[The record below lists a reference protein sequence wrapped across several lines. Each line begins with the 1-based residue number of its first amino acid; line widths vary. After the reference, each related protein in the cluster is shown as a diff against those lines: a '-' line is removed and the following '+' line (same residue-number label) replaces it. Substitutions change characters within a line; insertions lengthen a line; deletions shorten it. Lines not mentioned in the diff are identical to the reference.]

1 MPGLSQMNI
10 SNFIPNDFASMVTLI
25 VSTLSVL
32 KWIMRKEVSE
42 PLEKV
47 RQSNEDLAIAQ
58 RESNEANM
66 QRFDA
71 IDKVLDHHE
80 IELARH
86 GEQIVTLFKQE
97 HTK

>member
-1 MPGLSQMNI
+1 MNI
-10 SNFIPNDFASMVTLI
+10 NDFIPHDFASTVTL
-25 VSTLSVL
+25 VAATLSVL

-42 PLEKV
+42 PLEEMKK
-47 RQSNEDLAIAQ
+47 SNESLANAQ

-66 QRFDA
+66 KRFDA

-97 HTK
+97 HDR

>member
-1 MPGLSQMNI
+1 MDIND
-10 SNFIPNDFASMVTLI
+10 FIPHDFASTVVLLTGA
-25 VSTLSVL
+25 LSIL

-42 PLEKV
+42 PIAKV
-47 RQSNEDLAIAQ
+47 QKSNEELAKAQ

-66 QRFDA
+66 KRFDA

-97 HTK
+97 RDI

>member
-1 MPGLSQMNI
+1 MNI
-10 SNFIPNDFASMVTLI
+10 NDFIPHDFASTVTL
-25 VSTLSVL
+25 VAAALSVL

-42 PLEKV
+42 PLEEMKK
-47 RQSNEDLAIAQ
+47 SNESLANAQ

-66 QRFDA
+66 KRFDA

-97 HTK
+97 HDR

>member
-1 MPGLSQMNI
+1 MNI
-10 SNFIPNDFASMVTLI
+10 SDFIPHDFASTLALI
-25 VSTLSVL
+25 GGTLSVL

-42 PLEKV
+42 PLEEV
-47 RQSNEDLAIAQ
+47 RKSNEDLAIAQ
-58 RESNEANM
+58 LESNEANM

-86 GEQIVTLFKQE
+86 GEQIVTLFKQDN
-97 HTK
+97 HK

>member
-1 MPGLSQMNI
+1 MNI
-10 SNFIPNDFASMVTLI
+10 SDFIPHDFASTVILI
-25 VSTLSVL
+25 TGVLSVF

-42 PLEKV
+42 PLEEMKNSS
-47 RQSNEDLAIAQ
+47 RELANAQ

-66 QRFDA
+66 KRFDA
-71 IDKVLDHHE
+71 IDTVLDKHE

-97 HTK
+97 HEK

>member
-1 MPGLSQMNI
+1 MWQMNI
-10 SNFIPNDFASMVTLI
+10 SDFIPHDFASTVVLI
-25 VSTLSVL
+25 TGVLSVF

-42 PLEKV
+42 PLEEMKNSS
-47 RQSNEDLAIAQ
+47 RELANAQ

-66 QRFDA
+66 KRFDA
-71 IDKVLDHHE
+71 IDTVLDKHE

-97 HTK
+97 HEK

>member
-1 MPGLSQMNI
+1 MNI
-10 SNFIPNDFASMVTLI
+10 NDFIPHDFASTVTL
-25 VSTLSVL
+25 VAAALSVL

-42 PLEKV
+42 PLEDMKK
-47 RQSNEDLAIAQ
+47 SNEELAKAQ

-66 QRFDA
+66 KRFDA

-97 HTK
+97 HDR

>member
-1 MPGLSQMNI
+1 MNI
-10 SNFIPNDFASMVTLI
+10 SDFFPHDLGGIAILI
-25 VSTLSVL
+25 GGALSIL

-42 PLEKV
+42 PIAKV
-47 RQSNEDLAIAQ
+47 QKSNEELAKAQ

-66 QRFDA
+66 KRFDA

-97 HTK
+97 HDR

>member
-1 MPGLSQMNI
+1 MNI
-10 SNFIPNDFASMVTLI
+10 SDFIPHDFASTHALI
-25 VSTLSVL
+25 GGTLSIL

-42 PLEKV
+42 PLDEV
-47 RQSNEDLAIAQ
+47 RKSNEDLAIAQ

-66 QRFDA
+66 KRFDA

-97 HTK
+97 HNK

>member
-1 MPGLSQMNI
+1 MNI
-10 SNFIPNDFASMVTLI
+10 NDFIPHDFASTVTL
-25 VSTLSVL
+25 VAAALSVL

-42 PLEKV
+42 PLEEMKK
-47 RQSNEDLAIAQ
+47 SNESLAKAQ

-66 QRFDA
+66 KRFDA

-97 HTK
+97 HDR

>member
-1 MPGLSQMNI
+1 MTNMNI
-10 SNFIPNDFASMVTLI
+10 NDFIPHDFASTVTL
-25 VSTLSVL
+25 VAAALSVL

-42 PLEKV
+42 PLEDMKK
-47 RQSNEDLAIAQ
+47 SNEELAKAQ

-66 QRFDA
+66 KRFDA

>member
-1 MPGLSQMNI
+1 MNI
-10 SNFIPNDFASMVTLI
+10 NNFIPHDFASTVTLLAAA
-25 VSTLSVL
+25 LSVL

-42 PLEKV
+42 PLEEMKK
-47 RQSNEDLAIAQ
+47 SNENLANAQ

-66 QRFDA
+66 KRFDA

-97 HTK
+97 HDR

>member
-1 MPGLSQMNI
+1 MNI
-10 SNFIPNDFASMVTLI
+10 SDFFPHDFASTLALI
-25 VSTLSVL
+25 GGTLSVL

-42 PLEKV
+42 PLDDV
-47 RQSNEDLAIAQ
+47 RKSNEDLAIAQ

-66 QRFDA
+66 KRFDA

-97 HTK
+97 HSK

>member
-1 MPGLSQMNI
+1 MNI
-10 SNFIPNDFASMVTLI
+10 SDFFPHDFASTATL
-25 VSTLSVL
+25 VVGALSVL

-42 PLEKV
+42 PLEDMKK
-47 RQSNEDLAIAQ
+47 SNEELAKAQ
-58 RESNEANM
+58 RDSNEANM
-66 QRFDA
+66 KRFDA

-97 HTK
+97 HDR

>member
-1 MPGLSQMNI
+1 MNI
-10 SNFIPNDFASMVTLI
+10 SDFIPHDFASTLAL
-25 VSTLSVL
+25 VGGALSVL

-42 PLEKV
+42 PLEEMKK
-47 RQSNEDLAIAQ
+47 SNEELAIAQ

-66 QRFDA
+66 KRFDA

-97 HTK
+97 REK

>member
-1 MPGLSQMNI
+1 MNI
-10 SNFIPNDFASMVTLI
+10 NDFIPHDFASTVTL
-25 VSTLSVL
+25 VAAALSVL

-42 PLEKV
+42 PLEEMKK
-47 RQSNEDLAIAQ
+47 SNESLANAQ

-66 QRFDA
+66 KRFDA

-97 HTK
+97 HEK

>member
-1 MPGLSQMNI
+1 MDINNLLPH
-10 SNFIPNDFASMVTLI
+10 DFASMVTLI
-25 VSTLSVL
+25 VGALSFL

-47 RQSNEDLAIAQ
+47 RKSNEDLAMAQ

-66 QRFDA
+66 KRFDA
-71 IDKVLDHHE
+71 IDKVLDKHE
-80 IELARH
+80 IDLARH

-97 HTK
+97 RDR

>member
-1 MPGLSQMNI
+1 MDINNL
-10 SNFIPNDFASMVTLI
+10 IPHDFGSTLALAGVI
-25 VSTLSVL
+25 LSVL

-42 PLEKV
+42 PIAKV
-47 RQSNEDLAIAQ
+47 QKSNEELAKAQ

-66 QRFDA
+66 KRFDA

-97 HTK
+97 RDR

>member
-1 MPGLSQMNI
+1 MNI
-10 SNFIPNDFASMVTLI
+10 NDFIPHDFASTVTL
-25 VSTLSVL
+25 VAAALSVL

-42 PLEKV
+42 PLEEMKK
-47 RQSNEDLAIAQ
+47 SNESLANAQ

-66 QRFDA
+66 KRFDA

-97 HTK
+97 HNK

>member
-1 MPGLSQMNI
+1 MNI
-10 SNFIPNDFASMVTLI
+10 NDFIPHDFASTVTL
-25 VSTLSVL
+25 VAAALSVL

-42 PLEKV
+42 PLEEMKK
-47 RQSNEDLAIAQ
+47 SNESLANAQ

-66 QRFDA
+66 KRFDA
-71 IDKVLDHHE
+71 IDQVLDHHE

-97 HTK
+97 HDR

>member
-1 MPGLSQMNI
+1 MDIN
-10 SNFIPNDFASMVTLI
+10 NFIPHDFASTVVLLTG
-25 VSTLSVL
+25 TLSVL

-42 PLEKV
+42 PLEDMKN
-47 RQSNEDLAIAQ
+47 SNEKLAKAQ

-66 QRFDA
+66 KRFDA

-97 HTK
+97 HDR